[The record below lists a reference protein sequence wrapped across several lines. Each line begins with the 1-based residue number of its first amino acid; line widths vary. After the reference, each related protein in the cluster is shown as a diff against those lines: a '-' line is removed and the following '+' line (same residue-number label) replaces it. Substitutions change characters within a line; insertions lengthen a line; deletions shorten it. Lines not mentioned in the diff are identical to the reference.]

1 MPEITIHTIT
11 PVHIGSGV
19 KVFNKL
25 DFFEDETH
33 QAIHIADFEKIFQI
47 VGYKNIDR
55 WTEAV
60 EKNQDLMPTL
70 KASKPDVKPTDVA
83 LRSIPL
89 MHKRALKQQDVFLQI
104 HSGNGKAMI
113 PGSSIKGAI
122 RTAIFLKIIWKDEIF
137 NNIANIFDLSK
148 KTKSEKPQYKIN
160 DKILL
165 EKALGEIQLNL
176 MKFLRVGDALF
187 EKTTLCEVNIANKK
201 GADWQFNVKGKPNTI
216 QQVECISANQSAT
229 CRIQV
234 PGEIELLKHI
244 EKQNKLTNKIK
255 EKYPTQHLKYLDQ
268 SLFKV
273 LNNHTLRLLENEI
286 NLIKQYDDD
295 ILESYVTQLNTL
307 HKTIKQAGEN
317 ECYLR
322 IGFATGYLNMTGDW
336 LEENFVNNEIK
347 RSIRKKLRAI
357 ENEIYPK
364 TRRFLAD
371 GTPLGFVHL
380 RLNKNKI

>member
-25 DFFEDETH
+25 DFFEDETS

-70 KASKPDVKPTDVA
+70 KASKPGVKPTDVA

-89 MHKRALKQQDVFLQI
+89 MHKRSLKQQDVFLHI

-122 RTAIFLKIIWKDEIF
+122 RTAIFLEIIWEDEIF
-137 NNIANIFDLSK
+137 KDKKKIFYIKNSNTNDVD
-148 KTKSEKPQYKIN
+148 YNIN
-160 DKILL
+160 DNKLL
-165 EKALGEIQLNL
+165 KKALGEIQLNL
-176 MKFLRVGDALF
+176 MKFLRVGDAIF
-187 EKTTLCEVNIANKK
+187 EKTTLCEVRIANKK
-201 GADWQFNVKGKPNTI
+201 RYGWQFNVKGKPNAI
-216 QQVECISANQSAT
+216 QQIECINANQHAT
-229 CRIQV
+229 CRIQL
-234 PGEIELLKHI
+234 PSEIELLKHI
-244 EKQNKLTNKIK
+244 EKENDLSTKIK
-255 EKYPTQHLKYLDQ
+255 EKYPTQHLKYLDRF
-268 SLFKV
+268 LFKV
-273 LNNHTLRLLENEI
+273 LNDHTLRLIENEI
-286 NLIKQYDDD
+286 ILIKKFDDS
-295 ILESYVTQLNTL
+295 ILEPYYKKLISL
-307 HKTIKQAGEN
+307 KETIENAGEN

-336 LEENFVNNEIK
+336 LEEDFVGKEIK
-347 RSIRKKLRAI
+347 SEIRKEMNAI
-357 ENEIYPK
+357 KNEIYPK

-371 GTPLGFVHL
+371 GTPLGYIKL
-380 RLNKNKI
+380 SRI

>member
-70 KASKPDVKPTDVA
+70 IASKPDVKPTDVA

-89 MHKRALKQQDVFLQI
+89 MHKRALKQQDVFLHI
-104 HSGNGKAMI
+104 HSGIGKAMI

-122 RTAIFLKIIWKDEIF
+122 RTAIFLEIIWEDEIF
-137 NNIANIFDLSK
+137 KDKKKIFYIKNSNTNDVD
-148 KTKSEKPQYKIN
+148 YNIN
-160 DKILL
+160 DNKLL
-165 EKALGEIQLNL
+165 KKALGEIQLNL
-176 MKFLRVGDALF
+176 MKFLRVGDAIF
-187 EKTTLCEVNIANKK
+187 EKTTLCEVRIANKK
-201 GADWQFNVKGKPNTI
+201 RYGWQFNVNGKSNAI
-216 QQVECISANQSAT
+216 QQIECINANQHAT
-229 CRIQV
+229 CRIQL
-234 PGEIELLKHI
+234 PSEIELLKHLQ
-244 EKQNKLTNKIK
+244 KQNHISLEIK
-255 EKYPTQHLKYLDQ
+255 KKYTTKNLEYLDQ
-268 SLFKV
+268 LLFKT
-273 LNNHTLRLLENEI
+273 LNDHTLRLLENEI
-286 NLIKQYDDD
+286 NLINQFGDD
-295 ILESYVTQLNTL
+295 ILDPYLSKLNSL
-307 HKTIKQAGEN
+307 YNTIEKAKEN

-336 LEENFVNNEIK
+336 LEEDFVGKEIK
-347 RSIRKKLRAI
+347 SEIRKKMKAI
-357 ENEIYPK
+357 KDEIYPK

-371 GTPLGFVHL
+371 GTPLGYIKL
-380 RLNKNKI
+380 STI